1 MENIDI
7 WYSCIECTYTNE
19 GDYSIVKDEYI
30 NKYKIKSINNMN
42 KLIEDIDSNNIQLKI
57 KLNNFDENT
66 IMKFTNKM
74 ALQGIE
80 VGGDALNDFIRNY
93 ELFKTSDYMRN
104 NEPDVYK
111 LVMMVGNKIKI
122 LKEEGSDVLTHKR
135 LMEFTSINKEGGFWF
150 GSNRLY
156 IKSFEGGLINEI
168 EIYDNES
175 VLFHLKSK
183 TIETLHPLYSGLC
196 RNTNDLK
203 YIIEKY
209 M

>member
-1 MENIDI
+1 MEKINIVELNKINHILLD
-7 WYSCIECTYTNE
+7 NDKF
-19 GDYSIVKDEYI
+19 GIVVDCDGVKV
-30 NKYKIKSINNMN
+30 
-42 KLIEDIDSNNIQLKI
+42 KL
-57 KLNNFDENT
+57 KLSNFDNET
-66 IMKFTNKM
+66 ISTFVNKM
-74 ALQGIE
+74 ASQGIE
-80 VGGDALNDFIRNY
+80 ISGETLDDFMRKY
-93 ELFKTSDYMRN
+93 ESFKTSDYIRDCK
-104 NEPDVYK
+104 PDVYK
-111 LVMMVGNKIKI
+111 LVMMIGNKIKI
-122 LKEEGSDVLTHKR
+122 LKEEESDVLTHKR
-135 LMEFTSINKEGGFWF
+135 LMEFTSINKDGGFWF

-175 VLFHLKSK
+175 VLFHLKNK

>member
-1 MENIDI
+1 MEENR
-7 WYSCIECTYTNE
+7 
-19 GDYSIVKDEYI
+19 VK
-30 NKYKIKSINNMN
+30 
-42 KLIEDIDSNNIQLKI
+42 LKV
-57 KLNNFDENT
+57 KLNNFNNQT
-66 IMKFTNKM
+66 IADFTNDM
-74 ALQGIE
+74 ASQGDKIGGE
-80 VGGDALNDFIRNY
+80 VLDDFMSKY
-93 ELFKTSDYMRN
+93 ESFKISDYIRN

-111 LVMMVGNKIKI
+111 LVMMIGNKIKI
-122 LKEEGSDVLTHKR
+122 LKEEESDALTHGR
-135 LMEFTSINKEGGFWF
+135 LMKFTATNKDGGFWF

-156 IKSFEGGLINEI
+156 IKSFEGGFINEI

-175 VLFHLKSK
+175 VLFHIKNK